1 MSRNFRNSDECSL
14 IKEKIRSNMQMIK
27 TSRKLKLDLVRL
39 TAPFYHASLNKIFI
53 VLWLIYIAGDGLGY
67 GLGFTFQ
74 T

>member
-1 MSRNFRNSDECSL
+1 
-14 IKEKIRSNMQMIK
+14 MQMIK

-67 GLGFTFQ
+67 GLGFAFQ